1 MGVAVKR
8 DQWQILLMFKHIVR
22 KKSDM
27 KIPSL
32 IKTDFMCNYHVCAF
46 HIFLENFL
54 FIYYIFEIIKN
65 FCMNAFEMFYEKKI
79 RQ

>member
-32 IKTDFMCNYHVCAF
+32 IKTDFMCSYTTCVLSTF
-46 HIFLENFL
+46 F
-54 FIYYIFEIIKN
+54 
-65 FCMNAFEMFYEKKI
+65 
-79 RQ
+79 

>member
-32 IKTDFMCNYHVCAF
+32 IKTDFMC
-46 HIFLENFL
+46 
-54 FIYYIFEIIKN
+54 
-65 FCMNAFEMFYEKKI
+65 
-79 RQ
+79 